1 MFLVVVV
8 VDLIIVILFLVCR
21 VAQKQLLKDA
31 ILIIFLCHTKLFF
44 FYSRLEFKKRVVK
57 SVGKKERKKKEV

>member
-31 ILIIFLCHTKLFF
+31 ILIIVYNKKSQVV
-44 FYSRLEFKKRVVK
+44 FYSRLEFKKELK
-57 SVGKKERKKKEV
+57 SVGKKERKNKDV